1 MPAAPRVGAGAHL
14 AVVPSWPLSHLRLP
28 PDLLYKL
35 GCSCSSSAHPKWAW
49 AGGHSSCH
57 GLAVTVTPG
66 PPGCRPRVPQG
77 CRASVCPVGHQN
89 SVSAVGGEQG
99 ALPFP
104 TPGRPWRRRCSL
116 QGRAQAGGQAPS
128 SHSLAASHW
137 VAWGG
142 AVAAL
147 RPGCC
152 DSLLSFCRMDVAEL
166 MPADCLWWVAPWKFA
181 D

>member
-1 MPAAPRVGAGAHL
+1 MFLQQQRPPQVGLGRWTLFLPWPCSHCDSRTARLQTPSSPRLQG
-14 AVVPSWPLSHLRLP
+14 
-28 PDLLYKL
+28 L
-35 GCSCSSSAHPKWAW
+35 GVSCWA
-49 AGGHSSCH
+49 SEFC
-57 GLAVTVTPG
+57 V
-66 PPGCRPRVPQG
+66 CR
-77 CRASVCPVGHQN
+77 
-89 SVSAVGGEQG
+89 GGEQG

-116 QGRAQAGGQAPS
+116 QGRAQAGGQALS

>member
-1 MPAAPRVGAGAHL
+1 M

-35 GCSCSSSAHPKWAW
+35 GCSCSSSGHPKWAW

-57 GLAVTVTPG
+57 GLAVTLTPG
-66 PPGCRPRVPQG
+66 PPGCRLRVPQG
-77 CRASVCPVGHQN
+77 CRASGGPWLSCWASEFCVCR
-89 SVSAVGGEQG
+89 GGEQG

-116 QGRAQAGGQAPS
+116 QGGAQAGGQAPS
-128 SHSLAASHW
+128 SHFLAASSW

-166 MPADCLWWVAPWKFA
+166 MPADCACGGWLPGSLLT